1 MKFRTWLSFLTC
13 LSRKLLRKA
22 SKSLSMNMN
31 SFQSSRDILSELRTK
46 VLVFVEKRTHCLS
59 IFCSS
64 SQSSFLVPSGD
75 VDQHSFDMTYMDK
88 CSSSSIF
95 VSNKLYVSSVFF
107 ELNSPI
113 GMYGVLKSGR
123 LRSP

>member
-1 MKFRTWLSFLTC
+1 M
-13 LSRKLLRKA
+13 
-22 SKSLSMNMN
+22 
-31 SFQSSRDILSELRTK
+31 
-46 VLVFVEKRTHCLS
+46 FVEKRTHCLS

-64 SQSSFLVPSGD
+64 SHSSFLVPSGD
-75 VDQHSFDMTYMDK
+75 VDQHSFDMTYMDM